1 MVSILVPFLVAIL
14 AIVNKINVIK
24 NIDNEY
30 TEFILLPEQ
39 LFDAEHTSI
48 RKREFG
54 IEDWRFGQ

>member
-30 TEFILLPEQ
+30 TEFTLPPEQ

>member
-30 TEFILLPEQ
+30 TEFTLLPEQ
-39 LFDAEHTSI
+39 LFDVEHTSI
-48 RKREFG
+48 RKRKFG